1 MNNPAFRD
9 AALLLLRVALGVVF
23 IAHGWD
29 KVFPGG
35 AEDTVQQWAAAG
47 IPQPTVAVWA
57 VSVVEMLGG
66 ALLVLGFL
74 TPAAAGV
81 LALDM
86 VGAFYFVHL
95 GKGFFVTDGGGEF
108 VVVLF
113 AACLILVVFGAG
125 RASLDKALSRFG

>member
-9 AALLLLRVALGVVF
+9 AALLLLRLALGVVF

-29 KVFPGG
+29 KVFSAGVDET
-35 AEDTVQQWAAAG
+35 AQQWAAMD
-47 IPQPTVAVWA
+47 IPQPTLAVWV

-95 GKGFFVTDGGGEF
+95 GQGLFVTDGGGEF

-113 AACLILVVFGAG
+113 AACLVLVVFGAG

>member
-9 AALLLLRVALGVVF
+9 AALLIMRVALGVVF

-29 KVFPGG
+29 KVFHVG
-35 AEDTVQQWAAAG
+35 ADETAQQWASMH
-47 IPQPTVAVWA
+47 IPQPTLSVWVVA
-57 VSVVEMLGG
+57 VVEMLGG
-66 ALLVLGFL
+66 ALVVLGFL

-86 VGAFYFVHL
+86 VAAFYFVHL
-95 GKGFFVTDGGGEF
+95 GNGLFVSDGGGEL
-108 VVVLF
+108 VIVLF
-113 AACLILVVFGAG
+113 AACLVLLVFGAG

>member
-1 MNNPAFRD
+1 MNNPAVRD

-29 KVFPGG
+29 KVFQTG
-35 AEDTVQQWAAAG
+35 ADETAVMWEQMN
-47 IPQPTVAVWA
+47 IPQATLSVWV

-66 ALLVLGFL
+66 ALLILGML

-86 VGAFYFVHL
+86 VAAFYFVHL
-95 GKGFFVTDGGGEF
+95 GEGIFVTDGGAEL
-108 VVVLF
+108 VLVLF
-113 AACLILVVFGAG
+113 AACVVLVVFGAG

>member
-9 AALLLLRVALGVVF
+9 AALLVLRVALGVVF

-29 KVFPGG
+29 KVFQVGVEQT
-35 AEDTVQQWAAAG
+35 AQQWASMH
-47 IPQPTVAVWA
+47 IPQPTLSVWV

-66 ALLVLGFL
+66 ALVLLGFL

-86 VGAFYFVHL
+86 IAAFYFVHL
-95 GKGFFVTDGGGEF
+95 GNGLFVTDGGGEF
-108 VVVLF
+108 VIVLF
-113 AACLILVVFGAG
+113 AACVMLIVFGAG

>member
-29 KVFPGG
+29 KAFQTGIDETARMWSG
-35 AEDTVQQWAAAG
+35 MQ
-47 IPQPTVAVWA
+47 IPQPTLSVWV
-57 VSVVEMLGG
+57 VSIVEMLGG
-66 ALLVLGFL
+66 ALLALGFL

-86 VGAFYFVHL
+86 VAAFYFVHL
-95 GKGFFVTDGGGEF
+95 GNGLFVADGGGEL

-113 AACLILVVFGAG
+113 AACLVLVVFGAG